1 MSSGSSCNV
10 EPAFDVSPEE
20 RCAQWIK
27 RSREIVASASNS
39 VAGMSEA
46 SNRRW
51 LAWLLKS
58 KFPSPR
64 DEEHGVARFTVLEIW
79 LSFYVMP
86 SLERCSEI
94 LLRIKKMNLLIAV
107 KVSLIC

>member
-1 MSSGSSCNV
+1 MFFLQQQQKCRLAEMRRVPRWKPGMGKTNV
-10 EPAFDVSPEE
+10 KGHD
-20 RCAQWIK
+20 Q
-27 RSREIVASASNS
+27 
-39 VAGMSEA
+39 SEA

-58 KFPSPR
+58 KFLSPR

-86 SLERCSEI
+86 SLERCCEI
-94 LLRIKKMNLLIAV
+94 LLRIKKMNLLLAV
-107 KVSLIC
+107 KVSVC